1 MNLIWKFLYLFY
13 FIFTKLHFFFL
24 ISSCYVPTSLFGF
37 FQLHRILAKN
47 LYDFRYGRANEL
59 PWFVRLAVTNPW
71 ISLGSEMAFQFLK
84 MKMPGKTKKET
95 NKFGRRT
102 YSSSCWY
109 INGIN
114 WTTFSCYLSWE
125 TIPSSNI
132 YWCDFFF
139 FNYKYIIFFPRF
151 TMVEHVNGE
160 ESVSRYLIAP
170 ILDQD
175 GGEVV
180 CEVTNR
186 FGRDSKIFLLS
197 IEGIRKEDF
206 FCLQFERE
214 IS

>member
-59 PWFVRLAVTNPW
+59 PWFVRLAVTNLW

-125 TIPSSNI
+125 TIPSNI

-139 FNYKYIIFFPRF
+139 NYKHHTFFQI
-151 TMVEHVNGE
+151 H
-160 ESVSRYLIAP
+160 Y
-170 ILDQD
+170 
-175 GGEVV
+175 
-180 CEVTNR
+180 
-186 FGRDSKIFLLS
+186 GRTCQWW
-197 IEGIRKEDF
+197 GISF
-206 FCLQFERE
+206 
-214 IS
+214 

>member
-1 MNLIWKFLYLFY
+1 M
-13 FIFTKLHFFFL
+13 HFFFL

-59 PWFVRLAVTNPW
+59 PWFVRLAVTNLW

-102 YSSSCWY
+102 YSSTCWY
-109 INGIN
+109 INGID

-125 TIPSSNI
+125 TIPSNI

-139 FNYKYIIFFPRF
+139 QLQASYFFPDSLWSNMSMVRNQF
-151 TMVEHVNGE
+151 LDFWSPQFWTKMVEKLFVKWPTDLE
-160 ESVSRYLIAP
+160 EIPKSFYFPLKV
-170 ILDQD
+170 
-175 GGEVV
+175 
-180 CEVTNR
+180 
-186 FGRDSKIFLLS
+186 
-197 IEGIRKEDF
+197 
-206 FCLQFERE
+206 
-214 IS
+214 